1 MMGRARPGE
10 RDGAAATISIAGYS
24 RVSVTPSPSNVQRTY
39 LVLTLLQTFAAS
51 FIWGI
56 NTLFLLDAGLSNTE
70 AFAANAFFAAGQVLF
85 EVPTGVV
92 ADTRGRRFSY
102 LLGAATLLASTVL
115 YLVMW
120 QIHAPFIGWAVSS
133 ILLGLGFTFFSGATE
148 AWLVDALGAT
158 GYTGTLETV
167 LGRAQTV
174 GGAAMLVGSVS
185 GGVIAQLT
193 DLGVPYLLRAVF
205 LGATFV
211 VAARFMHDI
220 GFTPRHGAN
229 AVDEVRSVVRGSIDG
244 GWRNPPVR
252 ALMLAAPFTSGAA
265 FFAFYASQPYLLQLF
280 GDPSA
285 YGVAGLT
292 AAIFAGAQILGGIL
306 VPHARRLF
314 RRRTDALIIGTV
326 LNVAILG
333 VIGWT
338 GNFADRTGAARGL
351 GDGLRNRNPTPPGL
365 HQRLHRLGA
374 ARDRALVRL
383 ADGVDRWR
391 HRPAC
396 ARQGGRRVRLR
407 PVVPGDRGGP
417 GHRDPVCVHRP
428 ADERRLG
435 SDPGQRAPRGGF
447 GRTGRL
453 TRPSPRSGEVVGDTG
468 FEPVTPRM

>member
-1 MMGRARPGE
+1 
-10 RDGAAATISIAGYS
+10 
-24 RVSVTPSPSNVQRTY
+24 VTPSPRNVQRTY
-39 LVLTLLQTFAAS
+39 LVLILLQTFAAS

-56 NTLFLLDAGLSNTE
+56 NTLFLLDAGLSNME
-70 AFAANAFFAAGQVLF
+70 AFAANAFFAAGQVIF

-102 LLGAATLLASTVL
+102 LLGAVTLLASTVL

-120 QIHAPFIGWAVSS
+120 QVHAPFLGWAVSS

-158 GYTGTLETV
+158 GYTGTLETI
-167 LGRAQTV
+167 LGRAQSV

-193 DLGVPYLLRAVF
+193 DLGVPYLLRAAF
-205 LGATFV
+205 LGATLL
-211 VAARFMHDI
+211 VAARFMHDV
-220 GFTPRHGAN
+220 GFAPRHGAN
-229 AVDEVRSVVRGSIDG
+229 PVDEVRSVIRGSIDG

-252 ALMLAAPFTSGAA
+252 ALMLAAPFTTGAA

-292 AAIFAGAQILGGIL
+292 AAIFAGAQIIGGIL

-326 LNVAILG
+326 INVVILG

-338 GNFADRTGAARGL
+338 GNFAL
-351 GDGLRNRNPTPPGL
+351 
-365 HQRLHRLGA
+365 
-374 ARDRALVRL
+374 ALVLL
-383 ADGVDRWR
+383 AVWAMVYAIEAPLRQAYINGVIASEQRATVLSFDSLMGSTGGVIAQ
-391 HRPAC
+391 PALGKVADVYGYGPSYVVSAAVQAVAIPFAFI
-396 ARQGGRRVRLR
+396 ARRTN
-407 PVVPGDRGGP
+407 
-417 GHRDPVCVHRP
+417 
-428 ADERRLG
+428 AA
-435 SDPGQRAPRGGF
+435 SDPI
-447 GRTGRL
+447 L
-453 TRPSPRSGEVVGDTG
+453 TDGPPEESSAAAAT
-468 FEPVTPRM
+468 